1 MRLLGLDV
9 GSKTI
14 GVAVSDPLGI
24 TAQPVATIEID
35 EDRHNFGM
43 RSLKKLVREYE
54 PDGFV
59 LGLPKKMDGS
69 DGASVE
75 RSQAMADRLKQKFD
89 LPVYFDDERLTT
101 VESERILI
109 EQAGVHDRRQRKKVV
124 DHFAE
129 LFRFTPKGL
138 TSWHLKLTLRTRTDN

>member
-1 MRLLGLDV
+1 MRLLGLDI

-109 EQAGVHDRRQRKKVV
+109 EQAGMHDRRQRKKVV
-124 DHFAE
+124 DQMAAVLILQNYLDLH
-129 LFRFTPKGL
+129 RK
-138 TSWHLKLTLRTRTDN
+138 D